1 MRSSHSLT
9 RKLSLQAQ
17 SPVDHKT
24 NCKAQMILFTGYKKD
39 IIIKRNKLLDKLLDH
54 SEVTLIVRSKTYL
67 HFCFLK
73 ANSLINFLCSKSIL
87 HSLLVSF
94 AGIYFTAGWCWAM
107 CGNWCEGI
115 KNMFKDNWLQEFIT
129 LWFHETVLWVNFT
142 ACAEHNKEKRVLLY
156 TNQQI

>member
-39 IIIKRNKLLDKLLDH
+39 IISKRNKLLDKLLDH

-73 ANSLINFLCSKSIL
+73 ANSLIFSVQRASSTPCWSHLLAFTLQPGGVEPCVETDVRELKTCSKTTDCR
-87 HSLLVSF
+87 SL
-94 AGIYFTAGWCWAM
+94 
-107 CGNWCEGI
+107 
-115 KNMFKDNWLQEFIT
+115 
-129 LWFHETVLWVNFT
+129 
-142 ACAEHNKEKRVLLY
+142 
-156 TNQQI
+156 